1 MMESPLP
8 FPLQIS
14 VGGRAKLVK
23 PGLKASQTLKPH
35 VVSINSKPHFP
46 VTNFTLLSA
55 ERTDG
60 KFEFR
65 SETIREVG
73 NSSRK
78 QKHQDIRCSFGGDPC
93 KANAHDGVVQSCTN
107 KSLGVYPP
115 VDKDECQNRNF
126 NIDRSGLGSDGTT
139 RVGVQVGQPGKDSDK
154 RGSMQ
159 EGTAVITSAN
169 LMRILFI
176 SHFVGEEDVGV
187 SSDLDSCDGEQEQ
200 LEAPP
205 SIHKSLHGDDL
216 PDRMDLEGGGFDPT
230 SC

>member
-1 MMESPLP
+1 M
-8 FPLQIS
+8 
-14 VGGRAKLVK
+14 
-23 PGLKASQTLKPH
+23 
-35 VVSINSKPHFP
+35 
-46 VTNFTLLSA
+46 
-55 ERTDG
+55 
-60 KFEFR
+60 
-65 SETIREVG
+65 G
-73 NSSRK
+73 NSSRE

-93 KANAHDGVVQSCTN
+93 KANAYDGVVQPCTN

-126 NIDRSGLGSDGTT
+126 NIHRSGLGSDGTT
-139 RVGVQVGQPGKDSDK
+139 RVGIQVGQPGKDSDK
-154 RGSMQ
+154 CGSMQ

-205 SIHKSLHGDDL
+205 SIRRSLHGDDL
-216 PDRMDLEGGGFDPT
+216 PDMMDLEGGGFDPT